1 MKIKKNEEERQPV
14 MVAFPMKDNPN
25 GLVLRLSKGIESL
38 ELLQEDRLIGFK
50 NKAKGSKTLLKF
62 YPPLKKAGK

>member
-1 MKIKKNEEERQPV
+1 MKIKKNGGEKQPV

-25 GLVLRLSKGIESL
+25 GLVLRLSRGIDSL

-50 NKAKGSKTLLKF
+50 NKTKGSKTLIKF